1 MWICPV
7 SRTIHFFTDNLTIGT
22 LSTLLTG
29 LQCQAGAG
37 VGGDAAR
44 NRSIRIQC
52 DSRECNLV
60 KRNTNT
66 SISTEVMN
74 STNTRKQLTTEE
86 AYKKKEMGSL
96 RSQISIT
103 NPTPIKKYNPNKK
116 HRKPT
121 KQGQQHKQELT
132 TTSIIFLYFIYP
144 WQGHWNILSSF
155 GHSS

>member
-1 MWICPV
+1 MSSII
-7 SRTIHFFTDNLTIGT
+7 RFFADNLTIGT

-44 NRSIRIQC
+44 NHSVRIQC

-86 AYKKKEMGSL
+86 AYKKK
-96 RSQISIT
+96 
-103 NPTPIKKYNPNKK
+103 KK
-116 HRKPT
+116 
-121 KQGQQHKQELT
+121 
-132 TTSIIFLYFIYP
+132 
-144 WQGHWNILSSF
+144 WAV
-155 GHSS
+155 